1 MATTNGQLA
10 DLFIELEELRR
21 QRDWTY
27 QQLSEAIY
35 RVTQR
40 KRDDDCWR
48 RICQGLTTAPH
59 GRTVGILE
67 DFLASVRP
75 TTTKRRVRKAS

>member
-1 MATTNGQLA
+1 
-10 DLFIELEELRR
+10 
-21 QRDWTY
+21 
-27 QQLSEAIY
+27 
-35 RVTQR
+35 VTQR